1 MAGKGYVEIDGAV
14 KVIGKYYV
22 EVDGL
27 SKKVE
32 KIYVKDAQGKSRLA
46 YVAHVHSWTVTRTY
60 LDDTYHTKANAC
72 ACGVR
77 EEIAEAHEWKTV
89 MNGEYLWHSAGANGD
104 YQKKK
109 CVGIDGKS
117 GCAYIKNGSVSSHG
131 NWSRTYT
138 TSSPTC
144 TSSGAGYKVCGYCG
158 YNKTEQIAA
167 LGHDYKVKSRVPS
180 TCTVKGSV
188 TYACSRCGDSYTET
202 LAYAAHKM
210 GSDGKCLF
218 CGFGFEIME

>member
-32 KIYVKDAQGKSRLA
+32 KIYVRGEDGKSKLA
-46 YVAHVHSWTVTRTY
+46 YVAHVHSWTVQYTY
-60 LDDTYHTKANAC
+60 LDGTYHTKANVC
-72 ACGVR
+72 ACGVK
-77 EEIAEAHEWKTV
+77 EEIAEEHYQTTTRESGWHRDDNYHWDHYTCACGICMGLAYKYAHSSTKSWT
-89 MNGEYLWHSAGANGD
+89 NITSA
-104 YQKKK
+104 
-109 CVGIDGKS
+109 
-117 GCAYIKNGSVSSHG
+117 
-131 NWSRTYT
+131 
-138 TSSPTC
+138 TC
-144 TSSGAGYKVCGYCG
+144 TSSGARYRNCDSCGKAMYD
-158 YNKTEQIAA
+158 YPAA